1 MYKNVLFVL
10 FALLTLCSTKA
21 VAQESAVAEEYYVYE
36 VRGDVKTGKVN
47 NESAVKVYQKLDEM
61 QILRVSQD
69 AMVRIFDK
77 AGKKIYTINQKCA
90 GKVKDL
96 IAADGCTFLD
106 LTTRYFNFVWDKI
119 CKNRDK
125 VEDSGTMVKTT
136 GTYRDVDSLL
146 IDALDNQSV
155 PVDSVPCCK
164 K

>member
-10 FALLTLCSTKA
+10 FALLTLCSAKA
-21 VAQESAVAEEYYVYE
+21 VAQNYYVYE
-36 VRGDVKTGKVN
+36 VRGDVKTGKVDK
-47 NESAVKVYQKLDEM
+47 ESAVKAYQDLDAK
-61 QILRVSQD
+61 QILRVSQG

-96 IAADGCTFLD
+96 VAAEGSTFLD

-119 CKNRDK
+119 SKNKRDK
-125 VEDSGTMVKTT
+125 SKDSGYMSPTT
-136 GTYRDVDSLL
+136 APYRDVDSLL
-146 IDALDNQSV
+146 LDALDNQSV